1 MSQENID
8 PIVNNSSV
16 CEAAGCFAK
25 ATVMIEVKVGE
36 RGIIPLSLCSK
47 CVNKFEDESATTIQ
61 SKKGGNRTHKVIDPT
76 DNIHPLLGVAQ

>member
-16 CEAAGCFAK
+16 CEAAGCFTK

-36 RGIIPLSLCSK
+36 RGIIPLSLCSR
-47 CVNKFEDESATTIQ
+47 CVSKFEDADTECQ
-61 SKKGGNRTHKVIDPT
+61 Q
-76 DNIHPLLGVAQ
+76 LGQTG